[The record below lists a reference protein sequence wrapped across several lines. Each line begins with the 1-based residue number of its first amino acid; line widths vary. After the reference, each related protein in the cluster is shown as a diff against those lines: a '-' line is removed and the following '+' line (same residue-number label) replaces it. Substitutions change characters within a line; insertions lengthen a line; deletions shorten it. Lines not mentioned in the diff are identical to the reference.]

1 MFLSMINIKI
11 VLVLFIYIY
20 INWKLKHFYQIY
32 IYVCVCVIKI
42 LQFPIL
48 RIKNC
53 TLLRSIIVLS
63 FASHRPSF
71 DIFNNW
77 WSFVILRYIVSQKM
91 FIHSVI
97 IVNWGVYIFYS
108 IIVRGN
114 VDLKRFRAIENT
126 VCNSVN
132 IFFVWSISRIVDIT
146 QIDQFISFHV
156 EAAW

>member
-20 INWKLKHFYQIY
+20 IYINWKLKHFYQIY
-32 IYVCVCVIKI
+32 ICVCVCVCY
-42 LQFPIL
+42 
-48 RIKNC
+48 KN
-53 TLLRSIIVLS
+53 TSVSNFTNQKLYPFDVLS

-132 IFFVWSISRIVDIT
+132 IFFVWSISRIVGIT